1 LGKIQPKKILSYIIP
16 GALVLVLIVLSYGKD
31 FDASNNFSRDPY
43 TSLRLNMGRDHT
55 VKYTLYKEYVEDDM
69 ILEHRGQSFLFG
81 LTFFVPRS
89 RWEEKPYPYAVYFV
103 TSVLNMPPEPIGW
116 S

>member
-1 LGKIQPKKILSYIIP
+1 GIFFKFFFVFIVAGLLLGKIQPKKILSYIIP

-43 TSLRLNMGRDHT
+43 TSLRLNIGRDHT

-89 RWEEKPYPYAVYFV
+89 RWEEKPYPYA
-103 TSVLNMPPEPIGW
+103 
-116 S
+116 